1 MAKVACGF
9 TLSKQV
15 REYFSEEYRILL
27 SEISDSVIIEFW
39 ERDYIDRIPTYEAQ
53 CSVFKDYLLAENLIY
68 VQP

>member
-9 TLSKQV
+9 TLSRQV
-15 REYFSEEYRILL
+15 REYFLNEYRIDL

-39 ERDYIDRIPTYEAQ
+39 ERDYMSRIPNYEAQ
-53 CSVFKDYLLAENLIY
+53 YDVFRDYLLSQDLIY